1 MLHGTE
7 PDLRFLRV
15 IGARVFVHIETDSKT
30 FKLKTV
36 EKRLVGY
43 SNNSKSYRVYNP
55 ATRRIMESRNIIFI
69 ETPSRLFPPPLEETP
84 QQVNPLSN
92 GMDDHNYITD
102 DDDFLRDLRS
112 YTSVLEPIPGASAH
126 HIAVGGLSDNPPVTE
141 FVERISEIARR
152 DTLDGGAVGPP
163 QERAMPGGE
172 PTDGVSQEV
181 VLEPQE
187 QAVSPTGTSLE
198 TPLAGSQTLQQRR
211 HSRPEA
217 TPAVTRVGTTA
228 KSFVRRNAHNRSES
242 AHLAA
247 IATGPALSELR
258 GLRLYPKET
267 LPDIAHE
274 TYGADSAVEYAYA
287 ATTIQSCSAGE
298 NAEITP
304 STFKEAMTLPAE
316 AQWKAGASDMAMA
329 SLKKNDVYTLL
340 PATFVPTGHKITG
353 SRWVYKVKVDNSHKG
368 RVVVLGSEQL
378 PGMR

>member
-30 FKLKTV
+30 FELKTV

-92 GMDDHNYITD
+92 GMDDHNYITDD

-228 KSFVRRNAHNRSES
+228 KSFVRRNAHNRSDS
-242 AHLAA
+242 GHLAVTD
-247 IATGPALSELR
+247 TGIVLSDLR
-258 GLRLYPKET
+258 GSINP
-267 LPDIAHE
+267 
-274 TYGADSAVEYAYA
+274 
-287 ATTIQSCSAGE
+287 AGYH
-298 NAEITP
+298 
-304 STFKEAMTLPAE
+304 KR
-316 AQWKAGASDMAMA
+316 
-329 SLKKNDVYTLL
+329 DVW
-340 PATFVPTGHKITG
+340 I
-353 SRWVYKVKVDNSHKG
+353 
-368 RVVVLGSEQL
+368 
-378 PGMR
+378 